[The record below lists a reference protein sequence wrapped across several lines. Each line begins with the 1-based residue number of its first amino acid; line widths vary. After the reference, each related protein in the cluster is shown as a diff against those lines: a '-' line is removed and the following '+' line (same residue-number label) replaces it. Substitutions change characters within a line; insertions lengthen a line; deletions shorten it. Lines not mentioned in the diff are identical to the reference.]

1 MTMLLFLINN
11 FLDYDLSMTP
21 TTFYFSL
28 FFLSLVTNAF
38 KSDKN
43 QVEITVA
50 KLKKQNKPESFQ
62 PLKANQTFQY
72 FKRLFERKTIAIK
85 FFCEN
90 MNCLNELL

>member
-21 TTFYFSL
+21 TTLSFYI

-50 KLKKQNKPESFQ
+50 KLKNKTKKKQ
-62 PLKANQTFQY
+62 A
-72 FKRLFERKTIAIK
+72 
-85 FFCEN
+85 
-90 MNCLNELL
+90 